1 MVPDNNSIT
10 QNFVFHIWLRY
21 RRLSSTAR
29 SSLVRLTRRTLSCY
43 LLAFLLL
50 RLFVRCLIVTLIRPL
65 SKFLQMDE
73 PLKVFGENI
82 KKRRE
87 EKGIS
92 QEELANIAEFDR
104 TYISLIER
112 GKRNLSL
119 LNICRFAKALDTK
132 PFELIKNIK

>member
-1 MVPDNNSIT
+1 
-10 QNFVFHIWLRY
+10 
-21 RRLSSTAR
+21 
-29 SSLVRLTRRTLSCY
+29 
-43 LLAFLLL
+43 
-50 RLFVRCLIVTLIRPL
+50 
-65 SKFLQMDE
+65 MDE
-73 PLKVFGENI
+73 TLKIFGENI

-92 QEELANIAEFDR
+92 QEELASIAEFDR

-119 LNICRFAKALDTK
+119 LNICRFAKAFDIK